1 LPESLQKRW
10 KPTIS
15 QWSQIMVGK
24 LMLLT
29 KIQPLTTIELFY
41 LICLDG
47 KMFFW
52 LKIKHQLKILLSW
65 IQDLRL
71 IYSSVLQRLKRERL
85 LSQFNQLKVILRPL
99 MEPLMLITNK
109 LSRFS
114 VTINQEV
121 FICMLWLQVLQ
132 LLPPLLLLFEF
143 KTGLIEIY

>member
-47 KMFFW
+47 KMFSW